1 VPDAQGAETYDPVL
15 MPELLATALNQHDE
29 RVAVRLADQVV
40 TYRGYREA
48 VSRFTQAYAAA
59 GLGRG
64 SPVATLSRNCVE
76 VLYTMGASTLTGCRG
91 TPLHPLGSLDDHAYV
106 LGHAGISTLIY
117 HPAYEEHVVRL
128 RDRVPGLR
136 LLSLGPSPAGEDL
149 IALAAR
155 FVPGPLEPV
164 RPRPEDISGI
174 SFTGGTTGRPKGVV
188 SSYRIMA
195 ALSAIQ
201 MSEWQWPNDVRF
213 LVCAPLSHA
222 AAAFTL
228 PVLLKGGSFVVMP
241 GFSPGGWLAAVEEH
255 RITATM
261 IVPAMLYAILDHP
274 NLATRDTS
282 SLETVFY
289 GTAVVSPAR
298 MAQAIERFGPVFYQF
313 YGQNE
318 APMSVTVLRKE
329 EHDVT
334 RPERLAS
341 CGRPVPWIRAAL
353 LDDDGNPVSRGKPG
367 EICVQGPLVMLGYY
381 QMPQETAEVL
391 RGGWLHTGDIAR
403 EDDDGFWTIIDRKKD
418 MIISGGFNV
427 YPREI
432 EDVLTS
438 HADVSAA
445 AVIGVPDDKWGES
458 VKAVVV
464 ARPGSTIDPEAL
476 MALVRERKGPVYAP
490 KSVDVVEALP
500 LTPVG
505 KADKVALRE
514 RYWAG
519 HDRRVH

>member
-1 VPDAQGAETYDPVL
+1 MPETSMYDPIL
-15 MPELLATALNQHDE
+15 MPELLATALSRYDE
-29 RVAVRLADQVV
+29 REAVRLGDAVV
-40 TYRGYREA
+40 TYREYREA
-48 VSRFTQAYAAA
+48 ISRWAQAYQAL
-59 GLGRG
+59 GLGPG
-64 SPVATLSRNCVE
+64 HPVAVLARNRVE
-76 VLYTMGASTLTGCRG
+76 VLYTMGASSMTGCRG

-106 LGHAGISTLIY
+106 LGHAEIGTLVY
-117 HPAYEEHVVRL
+117 DPAYEEHVVRL
-128 RDRVPGLR
+128 RERRSGLR
-136 LLSLGPSPAGEDL
+136 LLSLGPSPAGQDL
-149 IALAAR
+149 IELAER
-155 FVPGPLEPV
+155 FTPGPLRPV
-164 RPRPEDISGI
+164 RPRPDDVAGM

-188 SSYRIMA
+188 STYRV
-195 ALSAIQ
+195 SATMTQIQ
-201 MSEWQWPNDVRF
+201 MAEWQWPQEVRF
-213 LVCAPLSHA
+213 LICAPLSHA

-241 GFSPGGWLAAVEEH
+241 AFSPQAWLAAVEEH

-274 NLATRDTS
+274 DLATRDTS

-298 MAQAIERFGPVFYQF
+298 MAQAIGRFGQVFYQF

-334 RPERLAS
+334 RPGRLAS
-341 CGRPVPWIRAAL
+341 CGRPVPWVRAAL
-353 LDDDGNPVSRGKPG
+353 LDDDGDPVPQGQPG
-367 EICVQGPLVMLGYY
+367 EICVQGPLVMAGYHR
-381 QMPQETAEVL
+381 MPEETADVL
-391 RGGWLHTGDIAR
+391 RGGWLHTGDVAR
-403 EDDDGFWTIIDRKKD
+403 EDEDGFWTIIDRKRD
-418 MIISGGFNV
+418 MIVSGGFNV

-445 AVIGVPDDKWGES
+445 AVIGVPDDKWGEA

-464 ARPGSTIDPEAL
+464 ARPGATIDTEAL

-519 HDRRVH
+519 QDRRVH

>member
-106 LGHAGISTLIY
+106 LGHAGIGTLIY

-128 RDRVPGLR
+128 RERVPGLR
-136 LLSLGPSPAGEDL
+136 LLSLGPSQAGEDL

-164 RPRPEDISGI
+164 RPQPEDISGI

-201 MSEWQWPNDVRF
+201 MSEWQWPQDVRF

-241 GFSPGGWLAAVEEH
+241 GFSPRDWLAAVEEH
-255 RITATM
+255 RITTTM

-274 NLATRDTS
+274 DLATRDTS

-329 EHDVT
+329 EHDVS

-353 LDDDGNPVSRGKPG
+353 LDDDGTPVPRGRPG

-381 QMPQETAEVL
+381 QMPEETAEVL

-403 EDDDGFWTIIDRKKD
+403 EDDEGFWTIIDRKKD
-418 MIISGGFNV
+418 MIVSGGFNV

-464 ARPGSTIDPEAL
+464 ARPGATIDPEAL